1 MDIIV
6 IPVLLLIRSLV
17 ALASFIIIADV
28 IISWLIFMNIFNTNN
43 VFLVSIFS
51 FVSKISGY
59 MLDPI
64 RKRVPTDIASFDL
77 SPVVLIL
84 LLTLI
89 DNIIQ
94 RILIRFV

>member
-17 ALASFIIIADV
+17 ALASFIIVADV

-89 DNIIQ
+89 DNIIK
-94 RILIRFV
+94 RILIRFA